1 MKPFVRNMKRPT
13 HVSHRGGSLVAPE
26 NTLRAFQEAQERYA
40 TDQLEMD
47 VRMTRDGVLVVL
59 HDATVDRTTDG
70 SGDVAALSWS
80 EVQRLDAG
88 ARFTPDGGKT
98 FPFRGSGVTI
108 PRFEDVLAA
117 TTLPIIVELKTPTAD
132 CRREVSDILRRM
144 GARDRVCIGA
154 VADEPAAEIRG
165 EMPDVAVFYPD
176 RAARA
181 FVAAALRGAPP
192 PKTEYDVLALPDREG
207 SLNLV
212 DSRIVAA
219 AKQAGIPLQLWTIND
234 EARMRECLA
243 LGVDGIQ
250 TDRPDLLRAAI
261 SDFRE

>member
-1 MKPFVRNMKRPT
+1 
-13 HVSHRGGSLVAPE
+13 
-26 NTLRAFQEAQERYA
+26 
-40 TDQLEMD
+40 
-47 VRMTRDGVLVVL
+47 
-59 HDATVDRTTDG
+59 
-70 SGDVAALSWS
+70 
-80 EVQRLDAG
+80 
-88 ARFTPDGGKT
+88 
-98 FPFRGSGVTI
+98 VTI

-117 TTLPIIVELKTPTAD
+117 TNLPIIVELKTPDQD
-132 CRREVSDILRRM
+132 CRRAVSQILQRA

-154 VADEPAAEIRG
+154 VADEPAAAIRA
-165 EMPDVAVFYPD
+165 EMPDVALFSPD

-181 FVAAALRGAPP
+181 FVAAALRGARPP
-192 PKTEYDVLALPDREG
+192 ETGYDVLALPDREG

-212 DSRIVAA
+212 DSRIVTA

-250 TDRPDLLRAAI
+250 TDRPDLLRAVI